1 MKDLTAQSLGLSLV
15 VAENNIKDAQLTP
28 TGVDTNYIHR
38 HVMRS
43 FVTGTQGDAIQPI
56 VSGASNTY
64 NYTTTYQADWNPDQ
78 LSIIAFVHQM
88 GGDNVV
94 IQTVEKKL

>member
-43 FVTGTQGDAIQPI
+43 FCHRHPGRCHPTH
-56 VSGASNTY
+56 SLRS
-64 NYTTTYQADWNPDQ
+64 
-78 LSIIAFVHQM
+78 F
-88 GGDNVV
+88 
-94 IQTVEKKL
+94 